1 MAERTCPV
9 CGASLAGKRPHAVY
23 CSRSCKSKACH
34 ARIRQGSEKERQRN
48 RARYLKERERRIA
61 QAVEYARRHPEKSRL
76 SKIRRRS
83 LKAAADI
90 NYVSTKDWTRLV
102 RRFEGRCAYCG
113 ASGPLHMDHI
123 VPLARGGR
131 HGIGNLLPACASCN
145 CS

>member
-1 MAERTCPV
+1 
-9 CGASLAGKRPHAVY
+9 
-23 CSRSCKSKACH
+23 
-34 ARIRQGSEKERQRN
+34 
-48 RARYLKERERRIA
+48 
-61 QAVEYARRHPEKSRL
+61 
-76 SKIRRRS
+76 SKIRRRA

-145 CS
+145 CSKGAKLLMEWRRDAGHNDASGLPAGRLR